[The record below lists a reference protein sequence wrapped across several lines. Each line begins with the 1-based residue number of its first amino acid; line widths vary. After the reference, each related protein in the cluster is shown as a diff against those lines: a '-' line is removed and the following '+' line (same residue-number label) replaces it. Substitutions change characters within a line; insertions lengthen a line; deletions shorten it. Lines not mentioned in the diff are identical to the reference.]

1 MIDNSLEFGMHNRH
15 MKLSSFGTL
24 IQKIIIYKQE
34 TKSQSWEQ
42 RRTSKCDVKLHFNF
56 LTFKNL

>member
-15 MKLSSFGTL
+15 MKHSSFGTS

-34 TKSQSWEQ
+34 TKSES
-42 RRTSKCDVKLHFNF
+42 
-56 LTFKNL
+56 